1 MPAPSAPTVP
11 SAGTVTFTTQVFA
24 NITVDPDTGATTVEV
39 EPCLDT
45 DFVFAAT
52 FDADDPDSVSYDLQ
66 AGDGTPVPDAV
77 FDALALIDASSAT
90 WSIAA
95 PAAD

>member
-1 MPAPSAPTVP
+1 MPAPA
-11 SAGTVTFTTQVFA
+11 VTFTTQVFA
-24 NITVDPDTGATTVEV
+24 TVTVDPDTGTTAVEV
-39 EPCLDT
+39 SPCLDT

-52 FDADDPDSVSYDLQ
+52 FAADDPDSVSYDLQ

-77 FDALALIDASSAT
+77 FDALALIDASAAT

-95 PAAD
+95 PAAA